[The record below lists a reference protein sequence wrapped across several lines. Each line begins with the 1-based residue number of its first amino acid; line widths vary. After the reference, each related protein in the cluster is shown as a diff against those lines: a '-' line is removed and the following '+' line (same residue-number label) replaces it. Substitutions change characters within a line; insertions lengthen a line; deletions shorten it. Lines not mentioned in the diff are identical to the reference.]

1 MKRGVTGRQKT
12 ALSRI
17 NVLFEQA
24 ELRPKFSKRYVSL
37 ARRMSSRHKVS
48 IPIKWRRRF
57 CKECSAFWIPGRTC
71 SVRKRVGRL
80 VYTCLECGSVRRF
93 EVKK

>member
-1 MKRGVTGRQKT
+1 MKRGISARQKI

-17 NVLFEQA
+17 NTLFEQA
-24 ELRPKFSKRYVSL
+24 ELKPGFAKRYVSL

-57 CKECSAFWIPGRTC
+57 CKKCSAFWVPGRTC
-71 SVRKRVGRL
+71 SVRKRAGRL
-80 VYTCLECGSVRRF
+80 VYTCLDCKSVRRF